1 MKLTGAEIFI
11 ECLKRE
17 GVKTIFALPGGVV
30 LKIFDMLHQQ
40 KGIDVILTRHEQGAG
55 HMAEG
60 YAKATGK
67 AGVCL
72 VTFRSGDDQRDHGLG
87 RCLHGFGS
95 SGLFQRA
102 GADEFD
108 RK

>member
-1 MKLTGAEIFI
+1 MKLTGSEILI

-40 KGIDVILTRHEQGAG
+40 KDIEVVLTRHEQGAG

-60 YAKATGK
+60 ALADRPK
-67 AGVCL
+67 
-72 VTFRSGDDQRDHGLG
+72 RSL
-87 RCLHGFGS
+87 CTS
-95 SGLFQRA
+95 
-102 GADEFD
+102 
-108 RK
+108 

>member
-1 MKLTGAEIFI
+1 MKLTGSEIFI

-40 KGIDVILTRHEQGAG
+40 NEIEVILTRHEQGAG

-60 YAKATGK
+60 YAKQPGK
-67 AGVCL
+67 P
-72 VTFRSGDDQRDHGLG
+72 
-87 RCLHGFGS
+87 GS
-95 SGLFQRA
+95 VW
-102 GADEFD
+102 
-108 RK
+108 